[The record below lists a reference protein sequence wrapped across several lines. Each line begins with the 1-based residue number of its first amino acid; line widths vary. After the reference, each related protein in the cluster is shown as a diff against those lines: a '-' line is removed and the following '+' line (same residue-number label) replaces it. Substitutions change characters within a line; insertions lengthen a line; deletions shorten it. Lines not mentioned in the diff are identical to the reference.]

1 MKEIQVQDK
10 TYFFV
15 EIPKSNKDFTD
26 FYISEAG
33 NLFGVSSYGEK
44 QQCDLY
50 LNLINYNVIST
61 TKDITEEQR
70 LSIIEE
76 HPHSAEYWKF
86 AMMPLYLIYGKKQLI
101 GKYTRFN
108 NGTENDEKSLQSL
121 IQANGLDVSK
131 NYLLLQ
137 KL

>member
-1 MKEIQVQDK
+1 MKEIQVKDK
-10 TYFFV
+10 TYLFLEIPFDAKNFKFNEDNFTKIIMFETQNNIDSV
-15 EIPKSNKDFTD
+15 EIYK
-26 FYISEAG
+26 
-33 NLFGVSSYGEK
+33 EK
-44 QQCDLY
+44 YQ
-50 LNLINYNVIST
+50 IIST

-76 HPHSAEYWKF
+76 HPHSAKYWEF

-121 IQANGLDVSK
+121 IQANGLDVNK
-131 NYLLLQ
+131 NYLILQ